1 MITPQINELDVIV
14 VSYWITYICLNLRYD
29 DIRNIIND
37 NELNKLER
45 EDLIIDITDSIE
57 YLTHRLEHFKNLYT
71 RHI

>member
-1 MITPQINELDVIV
+1 MIDTTQDIKVIY